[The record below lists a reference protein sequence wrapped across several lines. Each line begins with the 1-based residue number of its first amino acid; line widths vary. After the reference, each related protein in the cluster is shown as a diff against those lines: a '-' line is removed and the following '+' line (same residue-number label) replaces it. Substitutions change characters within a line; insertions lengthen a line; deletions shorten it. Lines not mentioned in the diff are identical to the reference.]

1 MSLAPKSEWD
11 WLLLSTMRLKPGVGL
26 RFDTRGG
33 YCLNDMRSGRFFGLE
48 SWQIRL
54 LRGIEAGQPFADT
67 VRDILSD
74 FPHLVSRAAIGSLVR
89 GLAHHDFIEIQGARR
104 PQADPAA
111 KRRHFSRGWLSRW
124 IPDIS
129 RFWIAEAT
137 AFVLVVS
144 GVWAQQYGFAT
155 PVDAASPGDLST
167 PAVAPKKLSWGLETG
182 VPVRVWCR
190 GVITAILVREGDTVK
205 AGDILARVADPMA
218 QATCDDLRQQLGE
231 SRMQRDQYYREGDLV
246 AYLRE
251 SKAMAQLAGVLGEW
265 EAQSVPVALRAPVD
279 GRIRHKIFTE
289 GVGNPVQPGDV
300 LMTIETAE
308 VKASDDLV
316 ATVR

>member
-11 WLLLSTMRLKPGVGL
+11 WLLQSTMRLKAGVGL

-54 LRGIEAGQPFADT
+54 LRGIDAGQPFADT

-74 FPHLVSRAAIGSLVR
+74 FPQLVSRASISSFVR
-89 GLAHHDFIEIQGARR
+89 GLAQHDFIEIQGARR
-104 PQADPAA
+104 PSTESIAR
-111 KRRHFSRGWLSRW
+111 RRHLSRGWLSRW

-137 AFVLVVS
+137 AFALVVS
-144 GVWAQQYGFAT
+144 GVWTQQNGSAT
-155 PVDAASPGDLST
+155 AADGT
-167 PAVAPKKLSWGLETG
+167 APRSSSYASAPETLAWGMETG

-190 GVITAILVREGDTVK
+190 GIITAMLVREGDAVQ

-231 SRMQRDQYYREGDLV
+231 SRVQRDQYYSEGNLV

-251 SKAMAQLAGVLGEW
+251 TKAMAQLAGVLGEW
-265 EAQSVPVALRAPVD
+265 EAQSVPIALRAPVD
-279 GRIRHKIFTE
+279 GLIRHKIFAE
-289 GVGNPVQPGDV
+289 GIGNPVRPGDV
-300 LMTIETAE
+300 LMTIETVEARRTDE
-308 VKASDDLV
+308 LV
-316 ATVR
+316 ATSR